1 MAGLHD
7 LDLHFDSAL
16 HHRVEV
22 IHFEPEQ
29 HTIAVG
35 SVGTI
40 ANAAVVVFDFKAVQ
54 LQNEPSI
61 LYQLLILPAPVSP
74 SAAEQALIPPAAGF
88 DIRDTNERLR
98 AHGFHPNR
106 FTRRTSTG
114 VIVCVVKFAFG
125 TRSRRG
131 HAEGRLSEQLLFS
144 WAATCISLPQRC
156 HMDKEHVKG
165 AADKVVGKIK
175 EVAGH
180 ATGDRKLEAEGKVDQ
195 TKGTI
200 HSKVGD
206 AKDAGKDAIDSVR
219 NAPSKH

>member
-40 ANAAVVVFDFKAVQ
+40 ANAAVVMFDFKAVQ
-54 LQNEPSI
+54 LQNERSI
-61 LYQLLILPAPVSP
+61 LYQLLILPAPVGT
-74 SAAEQALIPPAAGF
+74 SATQQALIPPAAGF

-106 FTRRTSTG
+106 T
-114 VIVCVVKFAFG
+114 
-125 TRSRRG
+125 
-131 HAEGRLSEQLLFS
+131 
-144 WAATCISLPQRC
+144 SLPTNRVRTR
-156 HMDKEHVKG
+156 ELPSLYSLWLAIRFATATF
-165 AADKVVGKIK
+165 AAILRDRYGVPLSPRYFT
-175 EVAGH
+175 VALQSPLVQLSCDH
-180 ATGDRKLEAEGKVDQ
+180 RPVL
-195 TKGTI
+195 
-200 HSKVGD
+200 
-206 AKDAGKDAIDSVR
+206 
-219 NAPSKH
+219 N